1 MTVSKEPV
9 MLKKSHTWKLA
20 ALTAVTLPAFTLVA
34 CTTTGEEGV
43 SGASEVSGTEAQGE
57 SPEAP
62 AFAGERLPSSVV
74 DGAPKG
80 VDVTEPGRELSFG
93 DAGYVVT
100 GGVEAPQYWR
110 VKVQEP
116 EEIDADDVALTGD
129 DNEDVGTF
137 VCLTYTVELL
147 HAEAAPETSAETS
160 AETSPETSAETTEAE
175 PDTDMEPE
183 PEAFEAA
190 VPELDPVDDKARE
203 ANRVLYAG
211 EAECGVDEEDA
222 LPSDLA
228 DVEPDTTYTRAVLSY
243 TDKDPRRGITPTGL
257 AFTYDLDGASG
268 TADATDTSTST
279 EPPEPTDEPEE
290 TPDNDV
296 VLWN

>member
-9 MLKKSHTWKLA
+9 NLKKSRTWKRV

-147 HAEAAPETSAETS
+147 HAAAAPETS
-160 AETSPETSAETTEAE
+160 AETSPETSAETTEADPE
-175 PDTDMEPE
+175 SEPE
-183 PEAFEAA
+183 PEAFEVA

-228 DVEPDTTYTRAVLSY
+228 DVEPDTAYTRAVLSY

-268 TADATDTSTST
+268 TADATDAPTST
-279 EPPEPTDEPEE
+279 ESPESPEPTDEPEE